1 MPESNNASNAS
12 DYINKDVALRALLF
26 AMVFYILSSPIV
38 AIYINKVSP
47 FRIEIQLVNAFLFMV
62 IFYVISIVI

>member
-1 MPESNNASNAS
+1 MPESNNASNTS
-12 DYINKDVALRALLF
+12 DYINKDVALRSLLF
-26 AMVFYILSSPIV
+26 AMVFYILSSPVV